1 MDDPSAGQLHGSPV
15 GQMDDPSAG
24 QLHGSPVG
32 QIGWIWR
39 GVFVAGPPFWSVGAR
54 PFWLLT

>member
-1 MDDPSAGQLHGSPV
+1 MDDSRAVQL
-15 GQMDDPSAG
+15 D
-24 QLHGSPVG
+24 GSPVG

-39 GVFVAGPPFWSVGAR
+39 GVFVAAG